1 MNTILNIVLG
11 RSTKSVEVNP
21 RVLGTILREPLNIEG
36 GELVLKSASPYLDFV
51 ETIGSDAQHI
61 IHLND
66 RQKWA
71 LRSIDTK
78 RGFWSAS
85 ASELE
90 RLVNFDFRALEDE
103 GESFG
108 VDLLNG
114 KIFHTDDLDQPSYL
128 WKDSGIRI

>member
-1 MNTILNIVLG
+1 MNTILNIESG
-11 RSTKSVEVNP
+11 RSTKSVEVSP
-21 RVLGTILREPLNIEG
+21 RVLGAILRENLNVEG

-51 ETIGSDAQHI
+51 ETIDSDAQHI
-61 IHLND
+61 IHLTD

-71 LRSIDTK
+71 LRSIDA

-85 ASELE
+85 AAELE
-90 RLVNFDFRALEDE
+90 RLTGRSWSKLEDE

-114 KIFHTDDLDQPSYL
+114 KVFHTGDLDQPSYL
-128 WKDSGIRI
+128 WKDSGVRI